1 MATDPSFATFVVEQA
16 SDAAAVAGEVR
27 VRRMFGEYALYLGEK
42 VVGLLCDDQL
52 FLKPTEGGR
61 ALLERVV
68 EAPPYPGAKPYFL
81 LGEELDD
88 RALLAALL
96 QRTAAE
102 LPEPKPKTPKAPKPK
117 RAGR

>member
-1 MATDPSFATFVVEQA
+1 MATDPSFAAFVAEQA
-16 SDAAAVAGEVR
+16 SDAGDVH
-27 VRRMFGEYALYLGEK
+27 VRRMFGEYALYLGDK
-42 VVGLLCDDQL
+42 VVGLLCDDQV
-52 FLKPTEGGR
+52 FLKPTEGGG

-68 EAPPYPGAKPYFL
+68 EAPPYPGARPYLL

-102 LPEPKPKTPKAPKPK
+102 LPEPKPKRPKAK
-117 RAGR
+117 RTAR

>member
-1 MATDPSFATFVVEQA
+1 MATDAGFATFVTEQA
-16 SDAAAVAGEVR
+16 SDAGDVR
-27 VRRMFGEYALYLGEK
+27 VRRMFGEYALYLGHK
-42 VVGLLCDDQL
+42 VVGLLCDDQV

-68 EAPPYPGAKPYFL
+68 EAPPYPGAKPYLL

-96 QRTAAE
+96 QRTADA
-102 LPEPKPKTPKAPKPK
+102 LPEPKPKKPK
-117 RAGR
+117 RARAT